1 MTLSIIIPVYN
12 AEPYLEKCVK
22 SCSGPDSEIILVND
36 GSTDGSLELMRKLG
50 AGIPGIRLFSQENSG
65 PGAARN
71 VGIRAAKGEYVWFVD
86 ADDWLEAGAIGSVL
100 GTLADHKC
108 DYISISARNTDSEVL
123 RNTLPATDDPKSVFH
138 SLRWLDCDTMYI
150 WRRQFLLDNGLF
162 FKEKLFFEDS
172 EMIPKALYLADT
184 CHVTNKML
192 YNVYV
197 RQGSI
202 TRSKSLKK
210 NYDHV
215 KVGKY
220 LLEFRNDSV
229 PDEKSRQ
236 VFNQRICVMLN
247 RAFLGMTKC
256 SREEIKEFN
265 RKLSAT
271 KELPHVFMES
281 SILRYKFEF
290 LLFHLLGRNYVAA
303 FRFLNVFK
311 GLKA

>member
-1 MTLSIIIPVYN
+1 MNLSIIIPVYN
-12 AEPYLEKCVK
+12 AEPFLEKCVK
-22 SCSGPDSEIILVND
+22 SCIGPDCEIILVND
-36 GSTDGSLELMRKLG
+36 GSTDGSLEVMRKLE
-50 AGIPGIRLFSQENSG
+50 ATLPGIRLFSQENAG

-71 VGIRAAKGEYVWFVD
+71 VGIRAARGNYVWFVD
-86 ADDWLEAGAIGSVL
+86 ADDWLEPDAVGFITAAI
-100 GTLADHKC
+100 AKDPC
-108 DYISISARNTDSEVL
+108 DYLSICAKNTDSDKIRNVL
-123 RNTLPATDDPKSVFH
+123 PESEDPKVVFH

-172 EMIPKALYLADT
+172 EMIPKALYLAET

-202 TRSKSLKK
+202 TRSRSLKK

-215 KVGKY
+215 KVGKS
-220 LLEFRNDSV
+220 LLEFRNGSV
-229 PDEKSRQ
+229 ADEKSRQ

-247 RAFLGMTKC
+247 RAFLGMTSC

-265 RKLSAT
+265 RKLSENKT
-271 KELPHVFMES
+271 LPHVFKES
-281 SILRYKFEF
+281 DILRYKFEY
-290 LLFHLLGRNYVAA
+290 LLFHFLGKNYVAA
-303 FRFLNVFK
+303 FRFLNLFK